1 MPPKLNRMQQTAI
14 EVLKPHERA
23 ITLDRGGDMLR
34 IHGVPGREAVQ
45 ELRAALFALHP
56 EHWRLQTGFVPATAP
71 DTFTVTLSGEPQL
84 VRKVA
89 SLLADH
95 GINFPGSAALRSPQ
109 R

>member
-1 MPPKLNRMQQTAI
+1 MPPVLNRMQQTAI

-34 IHGVPGREAVQ
+34 IHSVASREAVQ

-71 DTFTVTLSGEPQL
+71 DRFTVTLSGDPQL
-84 VRKVA
+84 VQQVA
-89 SLLADH
+89 SLLADQ
-95 GINFPGSAALRSPQ
+95 GVNFPGSAALRSRQ